1 MKKRCVYIPSML
13 FILLVLTACQAGRD
27 NMKKLRDIEFTV
39 VSPSEVP
46 QELDALISEK
56 KEEGFQL
63 TYADKGYL
71 YMAYGYGK
79 RDTSGYSVEVEECY
93 EAEDV
98 ICIKTNLLGPPKDEE
113 IIEESTYPFVVV
125 KIEYMEKNV
134 VFE

>member
-13 FILLVLTACQAGRD
+13 VILLLLTACHAGRD

-39 VSPSEVP
+39 VSP
-46 QELDALISEK
+46 QEIPEELESLISEK
-56 KEEGFQL
+56 KEGGFQL

-71 YMAYGYGK
+71 YMAYGDGK

-93 EAEDV
+93 EAQDV
-98 ICIKTNLLGPPKDEE
+98 ICMKTNLKGPPKDEE
-113 IIEESTYPFVVV
+113 IIGENTYPFVVV
-125 KIEYMEKNV
+125 KIEYVEKDV